1 MKKIEAIV
9 RPERFEEVKQALA
22 DLGVGT
28 ITASEVCGG
37 TLGQSL
43 RLSYRCQQYSVD
55 VLPKIKIEVV
65 VPAREAD
72 AVIHAVIEAAHTGE
86 SDDGQIFAS
95 RRSPRRSES
104 AITSGTKP
112 PSDSGGLL
120 LRHAVQC
127 A

>member
-37 TLGQSL
+37 ALGQSL
-43 RLSYRCQQYSVD
+43 RLTYRCQQYSVD

-65 VPAREAD
+65 VSAREAD
-72 AVIHAVIEAAHTGE
+72 AVIQAVIEAAHTGE
-86 SDDGQIFAS
+86 SDDGQVFV
-95 RRSPRRSES
+95 SE
-104 AITSGTKP
+104 ITEAFRICNYQR
-112 PSDSGGLL
+112 DEA
-120 LRHAVQC
+120 AV
-127 A
+127 